1 MGSNRIVG
9 PATGVGVGGPAD
21 AAGTIALATA
31 VAAPDTAAAA
41 PAGLF
46 RPVPRR
52 HVAGLMTI
60 CLAVAAADAYVFAFR
75 HLGALPNR
83 TLIITLP
90 VLAALFALADLAE
103 VQLTYRN
110 RVHIVDLR
118 AVPLVMGLLFATPSV
133 LILAQLAGTFIAV
146 CLPRRRPPEGRPF
159 ALARR
164 SLETELAAIVFHAGL
179 ATHVPVGWPL
189 WSTATVAAITACVI
203 GVLAGAAYQALSREG
218 RLDTATIAQDAAVQL
233 VGAFTAGNLAVIVG
247 EAISANRSMVLPLGV
262 LGALL
267 FIAYRA
273 LIAEGNRRAGLEF
286 MYRVSNI
293 THASGD
299 YDRMLVDLLEETR
312 STFLA
317 GVAEVVVFLDDMPAH
332 EHFVRTTVGLSP
344 EPDML
349 TAGPSSLTRA
359 GVVAAMQ
366 SSSSVVGF
374 GPRGAGTSMVVRL
387 TGEKRELGV
396 LVVSDPVRGAAS
408 FTPDRLRLL
417 ETLANH
423 ISLILENGHLERS
436 ISQLHELERELTYKV
451 FHDQLTSLANRAKLR
466 AHLQDLLDDGRR
478 PALILI
484 DLDDFKTVNDTL
496 GHAVGDRLLAAL
508 GERLRRACR
517 QEAMP
522 ARLGGDEF
530 AVLLDEADATE
541 AIRVTNRVT
550 SAMVR
555 PVSVGDRSVT
565 VTASAGVVVHDGEA
579 TDADGLLRDA
589 DIAMYRAKGAGKA
602 RHELFER
609 KMSEAVVA
617 RHRLKEDLFRA
628 AEQQQFENH
637 YQPMVDLRTNAV
649 VAVESLVRW
658 NHPWA
663 GLVPPDEFIPL
674 AEETGAIVSMGRQVL
689 ASACRDGAAWR
700 FFNPDFAVS
709 VNVSVRQLDDD
720 SLIEDVRQVLAETG
734 FPAASLI
741 LEVTETATMGDLEA
755 TIARLQELKDL
766 GVRIAM
772 DDFGT
777 GYSSL
782 AQIRRLPIDILKI
795 PKPFIDNIADGGD
808 GLETVRAITVLS
820 QSLGLE
826 VVAEGIENSDQ
837 FESLQELAC
846 SKGQGY
852 LFGRPVPAHDMT
864 RLLAA
869 GAKTRLSA

>member
-1 MGSNRIVG
+1 MGSNRIEV
-9 PATGVGVGGPAD
+9 PA
-21 AAGTIALATA
+21 ALAGSQEHRG
-31 VAAPDTAAAA
+31 AAA
-41 PAGLF
+41 PPAEF
-46 RPVPRR
+46 
-52 HVAGLMTI
+52 VAGPFQPVRRRSYTGIVTLVVA
-60 CLAVAAADAYVFAFR
+60 LAAGDAYAFGFR

-83 TLIITLP
+83 SLILTWP

-103 VQLTYRN
+103 VQLTYRS
-110 RVHIVDLR
+110 RVHRLALQ
-118 AVPLVMGLLFATPSV
+118 AVPLVLGLLFATPTV
-133 LILAQLAGTFIAV
+133 MLIAALVGTAVAIA
-146 CLPRRRPPEGRPF
+146 LPRRRPTEGRTF
-159 ALARR
+159 AISRR
-164 SLETELAAIVFHAGL
+164 ALEIQLAALVFHAGL
-179 ATHVPVGWPL
+179 AGHTPLGWPL
-189 WSTATVAAITACVI
+189 WSTATVAAITACVT
-203 GVLAGAAYQALSREG
+203 GVVTGAVHYTFSQEG
-218 RLDTATIAQDAAVQL
+218 RVDRPGLAQDAAVQL
-233 VGAFTAGNLAVIVG
+233 VGAFTAGNLAVIAG
-247 EAISANRSMVLPLGV
+247 DAISVNRSMVLPLGV
-262 LGALL
+262 LAALL
-267 FIAYRA
+267 VVAYRT
-273 LIAEGNRRAGLEF
+273 LIAERSRRSGLEF

-293 THASGD
+293 THAAGD
-299 YDRMLVDLLEETR
+299 YDRMLVNLLEETQ
-312 STFLA
+312 STFGA
-317 GVAEVVVFLDDMPAH
+317 GVAEVVVFTDDLPAH
-332 EHFVRTTVGLSP
+332 EHFVRTTVGLNE

-349 TAGPSSLTRA
+349 TTGPSGLTRA
-359 GVVAAMQ
+359 AVVAAMQ
-366 SSSSVVGF
+366 SSASVVGF
-374 GPRGAGTSMVVRL
+374 GPLGAGTSMVVRL
-387 TGEKRELGV
+387 TGDKRELGV
-396 LVVSDPVRGAAS
+396 LVLSDPRRGAAS
-408 FTPDRLRLL
+408 FAPDRLRLL
-417 ETLANH
+417 ESLANH
-423 ISLILENGHLERS
+423 LSLILENGHLERS
-436 ISQLHELERELTYKV
+436 IAQLHELERELTYKV
-451 FHDQLTSLANRAKLR
+451 FHDQLTSLGNRAKLR
-466 AHLQDLLDDGRR
+466 AHLQDLLEGGGR
-478 PALILI
+478 PGLILV

-496 GHAVGDRLLAAL
+496 GHAVGDRLLAAMAD
-508 GERLRRACR
+508 RVRRVCR
-517 QEAMP
+517 QDGMA

-530 AVLLDEADATE
+530 AVLLDEADNAT
-541 AIRVTNRVT
+541 IVKMTNRLLT
-550 SAMVR
+550 SLSQ
-555 PVSVGDRSVT
+555 PVSVGDRTVT
-565 VTASAGVVVHDGEA
+565 VTASVGVVVHDGEV

-602 RHELFER
+602 RFELFER

-637 YQPMVDLRTNAV
+637 YQPMVDLRTHAV

-700 FFNPDFAVS
+700 FLNPDLAVS

-720 SLIEDVRQVLAETG
+720 LLVEDVRQALEETG
-734 FPAASLI
+734 FPAGSLI
-741 LEVTETATMGDLEA
+741 LEITETATMGDLEA
-755 TIARLQELKDL
+755 MIERLQELKGL

-808 GLETVRAITVLS
+808 GLETVRAITALS

-826 VVAEGIENSDQ
+826 VVAEGIERSDQ

-869 GAKTRLSA
+869 SASATRTITL